1 MGFEVRVENVRAK
14 DLARLPI
21 WALSSLNGIMPVR
34 AWIGISDELPES
46 VNLEPF
52 LKRMKLLGTQLD

>member
-1 MGFEVRVENVRAK
+1 LAK
-14 DLARLPI
+14 LPI

-34 AWIGISDELPES
+34 SWVGISNQLPES
-46 VNLEPF
+46 VNLDPF

>member
-1 MGFEVRVENVRAK
+1 VENVRAE

-34 AWIGISDELPES
+34 SWVGISDQLPES
-46 VNLEPF
+46 VNLDAF